1 MSSPAQR
8 SFSCSA
14 CQGIIYIP
22 HDLPPTSAPCPH
34 CGVTITSPAQ
44 PVPIVALPAK
54 REIPAPVSRPTVMPP
69 VETPSAAP
77 TPSKTP
83 WFISAALLLLVGGG
97 GLIFYQNFVANNAA
111 QSGNPTKEQVIDRN
125 AVTANKFTWQTQTRE
140 TLRAFL
146 AAKTEAEKARYVIGG
161 EQTLQRLKP
170 IWGKKLLQDEG
181 ISEEFFAAINSG
193 DEKQTP
199 PIYLMVYQLPAHHQ
213 IKHYSN
219 PLVSM
224 EVTLGA
230 ETLDP
235 MTQSL
240 RNPAISET
248 PPLSIH
254 AYFKQTPEG
263 LRIDWDIYLQTR
275 HRSLNHFFE
284 SAAVGEKSTFRVIAV
299 QDIPLRH
306 ESKMMRQV
314 YRITDP
320 AYLTD
325 SYRVF
330 TPSGAPAAEQL
341 SVIDWRQKTGKIA
354 EFAPITISLQ
364 KLANDEMLIE
374 KLVCWEFEGLIGTP
388 GNSPP
393 LRKLPPTANI
403 TEIAP
408 SPVAPTDP

>member
-14 CQGIIYIP
+14 CKGIIYIP
-22 HDLPPTSAPCPH
+22 ENLPPTSAPCPH
-34 CGVTITSPAQ
+34 CGTTITSPAPQ
-44 PVPIVALPAK
+44 LPTVELPPK
-54 REIPAPVSRPTVMPP
+54 REIPAPVSLPAVLPP
-69 VETPSAAP
+69 VETPIAAP
-77 TPSKTP
+77 PPSKTP

-97 GLIFYQNFVANNAA
+97 GLIFYQNFVATNGF
-111 QSGNPTKEQVIDRN
+111 QSGNSPNEKVIESN
-125 AVTANKFTWQTQTRE
+125 AATANKFTWQKQTRE

-161 EQTLQRLKP
+161 VHTLQRLKP

-240 RNPAISET
+240 RNPANYET

-284 SAAVGEKSTFRVIAV
+284 TAAVGEKSTFRVIAV

-306 ESKMMRQV
+306 EARMRRQV

-320 AYLTD
+320 AYLSD

-341 SVIDWRQKTGKIA
+341 SVIDWRHKTGKKA

-364 KLANDEMLIE
+364 KLANDEMFIE
-374 KLVCWEFEGLIGTP
+374 KLVCWEFEGLIGTV

-393 LRKLPPTANI
+393 LRKLPPPGNV
-403 TEIAP
+403 TEIEP
-408 SPVAPTDP
+408 PPVAPTDR